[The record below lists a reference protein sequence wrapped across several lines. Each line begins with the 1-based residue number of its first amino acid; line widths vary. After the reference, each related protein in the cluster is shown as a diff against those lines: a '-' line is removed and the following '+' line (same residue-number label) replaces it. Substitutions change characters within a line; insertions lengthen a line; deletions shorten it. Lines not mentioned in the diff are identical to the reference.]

1 MKIAIIGGGISG
13 LATAFYLKRY
23 SPTYDITIFESE
35 SYFGGKLKTINKY
48 GFTIEIS
55 ANGVFENNSESMGLV
70 KDAGLENLLQECS
83 TNAEKKYIFDKGL
96 LHPFPE
102 NSSAFFQTKLL
113 GVFGKI
119 RAFMDIVI
127 PRKKNNTE
135 ESFQKF
141 GYRRIGKSATNI
153 LFDVLATIK
162 FASNTEKLSANAA
175 FADFVALEKEPGGF
189 LGGLLKCANVNGSII
204 GFKGGISSFI
214 ESLSR
219 AFTFTKKLNTEV
231 TGIKKLGLKWAV
243 EASDGTSLEFD
254 KVIIA
259 TPSFAASRIVKDENE
274 ELGELLKNIE
284 YSPIAV
290 VALGYTTL
298 PHSMDGFGIVTTK
311 RSNTQILGI
320 VWDSSIFPQSTENNN
335 KLLRVMIGGQRQP
348 LLALKEDGELLS
360 IATGG
365 VSETMGVYEEPL
377 LKHVVRWHKAI
388 PNYAV
393 GHIALIDKI
402 FEKTDKMKG
411 LYLNSSA
418 YKGISLNDCI
428 KNSRELALKI
438 ISE

>member
-1 MKIAIIGGGISG
+1 LKIAIIGGGISG
-13 LATAFYLKRY
+13 LTTAFYLKRY
-23 SPTYDITIFESE
+23 SPTYDITVFESE
-35 SYFGGKLKTINKY
+35 SYFGGKLKTVDKY
-48 GFTIEIS
+48 GFAIEIS
-55 ANGVFENNSESMGLV
+55 ANGIFESNNESMSLI
-70 KDAGLENLLQECS
+70 KDAGMESLLRPCSEN
-83 TNAEKKYIFDKGL
+83 ADKKYIFDKDSL
-96 LHPFPE
+96 YLFPE
-102 NSSAFFQTKLL
+102 NHSAFMQTKLL
-113 GVFGKI
+113 GFFGKL
-119 RAFMDIVI
+119 RAVI
-127 PRKKNNTE
+127 ETIIPKKKNNNE
-135 ESFQKF
+135 ESFQKL

-153 LFDVLATIK
+153 LFDVIATIK
-162 FASNTEKLSANAA
+162 FASSPEKLSANAA
-175 FADFVALEKEPGGF
+175 FSDFVPLEKEPGGL
-189 LGGLLKCANVNGSII
+189 LGGLLKKASISKSII
-204 GFKGGISSFI
+204 GFNGGIS
-214 ESLSR
+214 
-219 AFTFTKKLNTEV
+219 TFTSALVSSFSFTKRLSTEV
-231 TGIKKLGLKWAV
+231 SEVKQSGEKWLIQTTNG
-243 EASDGTSLEFD
+243 DTIEFD

-259 TPSFAASRIVKDENE
+259 TPSFVASRILKEQDE

-320 VWDSSIFPQSTENNN
+320 VWDSSIFPSSTQNNN
-335 KLLRVMIGGQRQP
+335 KLLRVIIGGQRQP
-348 LLALKEDGELLS
+348 LLALKEDQELLN

-393 GHIALIDKI
+393 GHIALVDKI
-402 FEKTDKMKG
+402 FEKADKLKG

>member
-1 MKIAIIGGGISG
+1 LKIAIIGGGISG
-13 LATAFYLKRY
+13 LTTAFYLKRY
-23 SPTYDITIFESE
+23 SPTYDITVFESE
-35 SYFGGKLKTINKY
+35 SYFGGKLKTVDKY
-48 GFTIEIS
+48 GFAIEIS
-55 ANGVFENNSESMGLV
+55 ANGIFENNPESMGLI
-70 KDAGLENLLQECS
+70 KDAGLENLLQYCS
-83 TNAEKKYIFDKGL
+83 ADADKKYIFDKGT
-96 LHPFPE
+96 LHSFPE
-102 NSSAFFQTKLL
+102 NSSAFFQTNLL
-113 GVFGKI
+113 GFFGKA

-127 PRKKNNTE
+127 PKKKSDTE

-175 FADFVALEKEPGGF
+175 FGDFVALEKESGSF
-189 LGGLLKCANVNGSII
+189 LGEMLKRANINSSLV
-204 GFKGGISSFI
+204 GFKGGISSFT

-219 AFTFTKKLNTEV
+219 AFSFTKKLNTEV
-231 TGIKKLGLKWAV
+231 AGVRRLGLKWVV
-243 EASDGTSLEFD
+243 ETSDGNNLEFD

-259 TPSFAASRIVKDENE
+259 TPSFVTSRIIKDENE

-298 PHSMDGFGIVTTK
+298 PHPMDGFGIVTTK

-320 VWDSSIFPQSTENNN
+320 VWDSSIFPNSAADNN
-335 KLLRVMIGGQRQP
+335 KLLRVIIGGQRQP
-348 LLALKEDGELLS
+348 LLALKEEEELLN

-393 GHIALIDKI
+393 GHIALVDKI
-402 FEKTDKMKG
+402 FEKADKMNG

>member
-1 MKIAIIGGGISG
+1 LKIAIIGGGISG
-13 LATAFYLKRY
+13 LTTAFYLKRY
-23 SPTYDITIFESE
+23 SPTYDITVFESE
-35 SYFGGKLKTINKY
+35 SYFGGKLKTVDKY
-48 GFTIEIS
+48 GFAIEIS
-55 ANGVFENNSESMGLV
+55 ANGIFESNNESMSLI
-70 KDAGLENLLQECS
+70 KDAGMEKLLRPCSEN
-83 TNAEKKYIFDKGL
+83 ADKKYIFDKGT
-96 LHPFPE
+96 LHLFPE
-102 NSSAFFQTKLL
+102 NHSAFMQTKLL
-113 GVFGKI
+113 GFFGKL
-119 RAFMDIVI
+119 RAVIENVI
-127 PRKKNNTE
+127 PKKKNNSE
-135 ESFQKF
+135 ESFQKL

-153 LFDVLATIK
+153 LFDVISTIK
-162 FASNTEKLSANAA
+162 FASNPEKLSANAA
-175 FADFVALEKEPGGF
+175 FSDFVALEKESGGL
-189 LGGLLKCANVNGSII
+189 LGGLLKKASISKSIVGFNGGMST
-204 GFKGGISSFI
+204 FTNTLVSSF
-214 ESLSR
+214 S
-219 AFTFTKKLNTEV
+219 FTKRLSTEV
-231 TGIKKLGLKWAV
+231 SEVKQSGKKWLVQTTDAN
-243 EASDGTSLEFD
+243 TTEFD

-259 TPSFAASRIVKDENE
+259 TPSFVASRILKEQDE

-320 VWDSSIFPQSTENNN
+320 VWDSSIFPSSTQNNN
-335 KLLRVMIGGQRQP
+335 KLLRVIIGGQRQP
-348 LLALKEDGELLS
+348 LLALKEDQELLN